1 MPYVM
6 AILIVGATAVL
17 TRLLWGF
24 SSPAPAALFLIAVAI
39 SAFIGGTGPG
49 LTAAI
54 ASSFA
59 VIGLILLLGDLHDVN
74 AGQVLWI
81 LSLLPVALMIGLLQ
95 AGRARAQEALVERD
109 ARLQLISDQIPGGLW
124 STDAHLHFTSGFG
137 AQSGL
142 LHGPPGTSLYE
153 HFNTTDATFAPIAA
167 HRRALRGESNN
178 YELQWAGRTFQSYV
192 EPLRGINGEIIGV
205 VGVAADITD
214 RKRAEQQIAYAKQQL
229 ESANQAKDRFLAMLS
244 HELRTPLAPVLAL
257 ASDLVDRKE
266 LPMPLRLDLETIRRN
281 VALEA
286 TLIDDLLDLTRIS
299 RGKLQLTLQDVDA
312 HELLNNA
319 LEICRPEGQ
328 AKQIEIE
335 LRLDADQH
343 FVRADAARLQQVF
356 WNLLKNAIKFT
367 PAGGR
372 VRIVSSNPGNAD
384 GNGEGQLRVEVSD
397 TGIGIAPDLLPRIFD
412 AFEQGAVSITREFGG
427 LGLGLAISKALIEA
441 HHGQISAASDG
452 PGAGACFAV
461 ALANVQPAT
470 LADRDAADPAHA
482 TLESALK
489 ILLVEDH
496 PDTAVVMQRLLN
508 DSGHEVQTAGSV
520 AAALQRLEQIPVDI
534 VISDIGLPD
543 GSGLDLIRELCRR
556 RPVKAIALS
565 GYGTEEDVQRSLAAG
580 FAAHLTKP
588 VPMSTL
594 RKTIAEVASCRV

>member
-1 MPYVM
+1 MPYVV

-17 TRLLWGF
+17 TRLFWGF
-24 SSPAPAALFLIAVAI
+24 TSPAPAALFLIAVAI

-54 ASSFA
+54 TSCFA
-59 VIGLILLLGDLHDVN
+59 VIGLILLLGDVHDVN

-95 AGRARAQEALVERD
+95 AGRAKAQEALVERD

-153 HFNTTDATFAPIAA
+153 HFNTTDASFAPIAA

-257 ASDLVDRKE
+257 ASDLVDRKD

-319 LEICRPEGQ
+319 LDICRPEAQ
-328 AKQIEIE
+328 AKQMEIE
-335 LRLDADQH
+335 LHLDAERH

-356 WNLLKNAIKFT
+356 WNVLKNAIKFT

-372 VRIVSSNPGNAD
+372 VRIVSTNAGD
-384 GNGEGQLRVEVSD
+384 GQLRVEVTD
-397 TGIGIAPDLLPRIFD
+397 TGIGIAPTLLPRIFD
-412 AFEQGAVSITREFGG
+412 AFEQGAASITREFGG

-441 HHGQISAASDG
+441 HHGEITAASDG
-452 PGAGACFAV
+452 SGAGACFAV
-461 ALANVQPAT
+461 ALATIQPAT
-470 LADRDAADPAHA
+470 LSDRDTADPAHA
-482 TLESALK
+482 TLASALK

-496 PDTAVVMQRLLN
+496 SDTAVVMQRLLN

-520 AAALQRLEQIPVDI
+520 AAALQRLEHNAVDI

-565 GYGTEEDVQRSLAAG
+565 GYGTEEDVQRSLDAG
-580 FAAHLTKP
+580 FIAHLTKP